1 MIEGKTTPKIK
12 KLSEYEESLKNYQS
26 KNSVQIIIDLD
37 GAGFDYREILY
48 QFKKPMLHNK
58 NKNIEKFFSYI
69 KKYPLCFLFV
79 LVSIAK
85 ENYVEKRFWPYF
97 LKEFYLTN
105 INEGLVETRIREF
118 VTGFLK
124 NYEFLRLYP
133 ESERLVDI
141 FGIVAHAKVP
151 TAYYDLYSNF
161 IGNLF
166 DLLET
171 ETDAIERLKLWREL
185 YQRENVSKKQ
195 AVYYQDKFQTKEE
208 LSEILNAL
216 SKDVVFEASS
226 RLMVLLK
233 TQPHLV
239 LNQKSLW
246 LLKRIQGY
254 IRLRSQLIAEGLSK
268 IEIIN
273 QGQSDYETFK
283 EKINKNNLNI
293 FNSLKKPMR
302 FFLLYGGDY
311 AEAFLV
317 ESLNHL
323 KQSDKSKRSKGSD
336 DVHEYTKKQY
346 AYGKKQNFNLS
357 SVGWGYSFEK
367 GIHLEIGKIRID
379 DDFRKQ
385 YHGNNQ
391 FWLVVR
397 NKNRDFVDEFQ
408 GGFNMEGLFDSNG
421 STRFSLDI
429 KNPQDVYEI
438 IIQDI
443 SDKEFFL
450 CDDVTLLDDFCVFL
464 KVGQSFKQLSD
475 DFFPGNGELYIWHK
489 KTIAIEGKSPTYD
502 EQDQVTILQNKVQD
516 EVRILDCSSPDEPLK
531 ILRRLDSLN
540 PRFDLKH
547 QIKGLVVEGEENV
560 FSNYPEIRFNPFDL
574 LKNWTFQV
582 DNGDCHEVSSP
593 VIDLEKLCPRRRSLY
608 SFDHF
613 RRYKITF
620 INSVSHDKKE
630 MSFFLF
636 PYFSFETGGQV
647 FSDSSERI
655 KLTVTSEKIVN
666 FRLRGTNIHLV
677 ANQSSHEQ
685 VYDYTPEGNGLS
697 LKKIVGIL
705 SCRDDLQK
713 EINFRIQLDIP
724 FFEIFEKANKI
735 KLTAECISFDKLTE
749 FSIQTNREFN
759 RMKIGIFKEKTDS
772 KALAY
777 QIIRINRQKRF
788 NFKEL
793 ISKKSLLPLD
803 EPVYLHVKFSQKFK
817 HETSFT
823 PVCTVINDT
832 EDDDW

>member
-26 KNSVQIIIDLD
+26 KNSVQIIIDLE

-58 NKNIEKFFSYI
+58 NKNIEKFFSYM

-118 VTGFLK
+118 VTGFLR
-124 NYEFLRLYP
+124 NYEFLQLYP

-216 SKDVVFEASS
+216 SKDGVFEASS

-239 LNQKSLW
+239 LNQKSRR
-246 LLKRIQGY
+246 LLKKIQGY
-254 IRLRSQLIAEGLSK
+254 IRLRSQLIAECLSK
-268 IEIIN
+268 IENFN

-283 EKINKNNLNI
+283 EKINKYNLNI
-293 FNSLKKPMR
+293 LNSLKKPIR
-302 FFLLYGGDY
+302 YFLLYGGDY

-323 KQSDKSKRSKGSD
+323 KQSDPKKRTKGGD

-346 AYGKKQNFNLS
+346 ANGKKQNFNLS

-408 GGFNMEGLFDSNG
+408 GGFNLEGLFDSNG

-647 FSDSSERI
+647 FSDNSERI